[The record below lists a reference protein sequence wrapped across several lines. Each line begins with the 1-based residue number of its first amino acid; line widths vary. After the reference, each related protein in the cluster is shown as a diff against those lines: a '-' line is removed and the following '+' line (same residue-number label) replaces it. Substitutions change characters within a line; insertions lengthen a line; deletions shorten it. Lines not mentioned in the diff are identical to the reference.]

1 MQFRAFNLKTDL
13 LNILDGLGYK
23 NLTKVQELVIPKA
36 LKGENIVAKSET
48 GSGKTHSFIVPI
60 INNLE
65 DNNNIQAIIVDP
77 TKELAQQTYDFIV
90 QILSKEPFNKFKV
103 KLFSAGKDLTKDLKS
118 FENSANIIVAT
129 PGRLSYLLNNAKIDL
144 SSLKT
149 IVLDEADMLIDKTF
163 IDTINDIFKIVDK
176 NKIQIEVFSA
186 TISNN
191 VNDFLRKYI
200 SPDYLLTVNEE
211 NKSAKNVKH
220 YFVNTKHKDKYQ
232 LLLDFIK
239 IKNPYLLFVFA
250 SSKSEAKKIY
260 EFLAEN
266 RIKSGYISGEL
277 EKRERRSMLRRIKN
291 DEFRIVVCTD
301 LAARGLDISDVSE
314 VLNFSLP
321 NNIEYYYH
329 RAGRTARIGKNGD
342 CYSFYDNDSINIP
355 LKLIKDGLT
364 VEYLKLEKDGF
375 KEDIPLVKN
384 IKHRKNID
392 SDLEKE
398 IKKAKSMAM
407 GKQVKPGYKRKVKT
421 AIDKVKRKHRR
432 EIIRKDIR
440 RQRVE
445 RYKQEAFNE
454 RN

>member
-1 MQFRAFNLKTDL
+1 M
-13 LNILDGLGYK
+13 
-23 NLTKVQELVIPKA
+23 
-36 LKGENIVAKSET
+36 
-48 GSGKTHSFIVPI
+48 
-60 INNLE
+60 
-65 DNNNIQAIIVDP
+65 
-77 TKELAQQTYDFIV
+77 
-90 QILSKEPFNKFKV
+90 
-103 KLFSAGKDLTKDLKS
+103 
-118 FENSANIIVAT
+118 
-129 PGRLSYLLNNAKIDL
+129 
-144 SSLKT
+144 
-149 IVLDEADMLIDKTF
+149 
-163 IDTINDIFKIVDK
+163 
-176 NKIQIEVFSA
+176 
-186 TISNN
+186 
-191 VNDFLRKYI
+191 
-200 SPDYLLTVNEE
+200 
-211 NKSAKNVKH
+211 
-220 YFVNTKHKDKYQ
+220 
-232 LLLDFIK
+232 DFIK

-364 VEYLKLEKDGF
+364 VEYLKLENDGF

-384 IKHRKNID
+384 IKHKKNID